1 MKKFNKSKFQKQL
14 VSGGIYIALAAAVV
28 TVTLNGVNRIISDN
42 EDYNIPDIDI
52 PDTNF
57 NLDAGPDISISD
69 KSPFDTNIIKK
80 DNTDKG
86 NVPNQS
92 KDGGAEKTE
101 NQPFD
106 ISADVADNVTE
117 IGNTSEA
124 SGVETGVDANVAYE
138 YESYGIF
145 AKPAQGYISREYA
158 DDKLLY
164 SVTMGDYRTHKA
176 IDITGDIGSPV
187 KAISDGVVEKV
198 YFDDFHGYTV
208 AINHGEVTALYMNLS
223 QEIPKGIEAG
233 ANVVIG
239 QTIGGIG
246 QSSAVESADVAHLHL
261 VLEKDGKII
270 NPEEY
275 LK

>member
-1 MKKFNKSKFQKQL
+1 MKKFDKSKFQKQL

-42 EDYNIPDIDI
+42 EDYNIPDIDT
-52 PDTNF
+52 PDTGF
-57 NLDAGPDISISD
+57 ILDNSFDISISD
-69 KSPFDTNIIKK
+69 KSPFDTNK
-80 DNTDKG
+80 DE
-86 NVPNQS
+86 
-92 KDGGAEKTE
+92 KDSGISPETKENMTPEKTE
-101 NQPFD
+101 EKVFESSED
-106 ISADVADNVTE
+106 ITDNTVIDESTAVNGAEAGINSE
-117 IGNTSEA
+117 IE
-124 SGVETGVDANVAYE
+124 YE

-187 KAISDGVVEKV
+187 KAISDGKVEDV
-198 YFDDFHGYTV
+198 YFDNFHGYTV
-208 AINHGEVTALYMNLS
+208 VIKHGDITAYYMNLS
-223 QEIPKGIEAG
+223 QDIPKGIEAG
-233 ANVVIG
+233 ARVLIG

-246 QSSAVESADVAHLHL
+246 QSASVESADVAHLHL
-261 VLEKDGKII
+261 VLEKDGVII

>member
-1 MKKFNKSKFQKQL
+1 MKKFNKSKLQKQL

-57 NLDAGPDISISD
+57 SLDSGLGISTSD
-69 KSPFDTNIIKK
+69 KSPFDANII
-80 DNTDKG
+80 
-86 NVPNQS
+86 
-92 KDGGAEKTE
+92 EKENTE
-101 NQPFD
+101 NSGTPDENKNSSVEKAENQQFD
-106 ISADVADNVTE
+106 ISSDYTDIEE
-117 IGNTSEA
+117 ISE
-124 SGVETGVDANVAYE
+124 SSEVNGSETGVDANVSYE

-187 KAISDGVVEKV
+187 KAIRDGVIEKV

-208 AINHGEVTALYMNLS
+208 VINHGEVTAYYMNLS
-223 QEIPKGIEAG
+223 QDIPKGIEAG
-233 ANVVIG
+233 ASVVIG
-239 QTIGGIG
+239 QTVGGIG

-270 NPEEY
+270 NPENY